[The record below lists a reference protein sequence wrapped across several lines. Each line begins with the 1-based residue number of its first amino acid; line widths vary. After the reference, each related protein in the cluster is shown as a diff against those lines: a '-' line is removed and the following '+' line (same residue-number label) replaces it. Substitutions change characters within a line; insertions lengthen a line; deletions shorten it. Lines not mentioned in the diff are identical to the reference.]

1 MDSDNSNQET
11 LDRSVYHPDKK
22 HAKNNFSGFGD
33 VMDRTVHYSPKV
45 DNENKSFKKREENYQ
60 GDNLPTTLNSVRN
73 ETIKEH
79 EELVVVSSL
88 SDNVEIHNV
97 KTKKLSQEK
106 SMSLSENGS
115 DFDSQIVSSYRLP
128 LPINSDLLPP
138 TDDFN
143 VIPSIASSEVNQ
155 QKANSDV
162 NQPASSD
169 VYLQTTN
176 CDVDQPAA
184 TADVYPKTA
193 SSVVYLKTVSSD
205 VFKPT
210 SSSDVYPSI
219 GISDVYHSIV
229 STDVH
234 PSTAKSDV
242 STPTANSDVRPPIAS
257 TDVHQLT
264 ASSDDISR
272 YIPCLTFQ

>member
-22 HAKNNFSGFGD
+22 HAKNNFRGFGD
-33 VMDRTVHYSPKV
+33 VMDRTVHYSPKA
-45 DNENKSFKKREENYQ
+45 DNENKSFKTREENYQ
-60 GDNLPTTLNSVRN
+60 ADNLPTTLNSVRN
-73 ETIKEH
+73 ETIKKH
-79 EELVVVSSL
+79 EELDVVSNL
-88 SDNVEIHNV
+88 SDNAEIHNV

-115 DFDSQIVSSYRLP
+115 DFVSQIVS
-128 LPINSDLLPP
+128 SDLLPP

-162 NQPASSD
+162 NQSASSD

-176 CDVDQPAA
+176 CDVDQLAA
-184 TADVYPKTA
+184 TSDVYPKTS
-193 SSVVYLKTVSSD
+193 SSVVYLQRVSSD
-205 VFKPT
+205 EFKPT
-210 SSSDVYPSI
+210 SSSDVYLSK
-219 GISDVYHSIV
+219 GNSDVNQSIV

-234 PSTAKSDV
+234 QPTANSDV
-242 STPTANSDVRPPIAS
+242 SPPTANSDVRPPIAS

-264 ASSDDISR
+264 ASSDEIPR